1 MITDYDSF
9 IIGLQTGY
17 RLGRPEQ
24 NRKPPAPSENYMIT
38 EIDEDRMI
46 TESGNPMVT
55 E

>member
-1 MITDYDSF
+1 MINDYESF
-9 IIGLQTGY
+9 VIGLQIGY

-38 EIDEDRMI
+38 EDEDRMV